1 MVDCTGLENQQ
12 AVTRLKGSNP
22 LASAIKNF
30 MLMIKIELLWVLLI
44 ILIIL
49 IQCIAEYYSKKNFTI
64 TVCLV
69 IFNFLFMGFFLP
81 ILIIVLYT
89 T

>member
-1 MVDCTGLENQQ
+1 
-12 AVTRLKGSNP
+12 
-22 LASAIKNF
+22 
-30 MLMIKIELLWVLLI
+30 MIKIEFLWALLI
-44 ILIIL
+44 ILIVI
-49 IQCIAEYYSKKNFTI
+49 IQCIAGHYAKKDFTI